1 MAGFSGWDWAVFAVS
16 LAISLG
22 TGIWAGLVARKNTAK
37 GDSMARASEFLM
49 GGRNMNPIAIALS
62 TTIGALSS
70 ITVLGDELSFEVQQE
85 LLKLVN
91 GTLWPSI
98 SALYCKV
105 RHLSRPSP
113 LHTFASRVYVPI
125 DDQGE
130 TLLRYIE
137 RRFKSKNLRAFTVY
151 TTFIGTFFFM
161 GLCAYTPSLAME
173 TITGIPS
180 WASVIVLGVTCTI
193 YSSWPV
199 TPAYYPCL
207 LPQPTTQAYFLSLL
221 PQPVTPAC
229 YPSLLPQPVTPAC
242 YPSLLPHPATLLP
255 QPVTLLPHLL
265 PQPVTPAPPCDPCL
279 LPQPATPSCYPSLLP
294 QPVTP
299 ACYPSLLPQ
308 PTTQAYFLS
317 LLPQPVTP
325 ACYPIL
331 LPQPSTPVT
340 PACYPSLLSQPTT
353 QTLFP
358 QPATPACDPCLLPQP
373 ATPASYLSLCYPSL
387 PSSPTPS
394 CYPSL
399 LPQPV
404 TPACYPILL
413 PQPSTPACY
422 PSLLIRGLP
431 QGGVRAVVY
440 TDIFQSFVM
449 MGGLLFIAV
458 TATIETGGLEKV
470 WSIADAHG
478 RVEWWNINPDP
489 LQRESF
495 WLVTVQGYFL
505 SLLVLG
511 MGQPQVQRV
520 CSVSSWKRAI
530 STHYLNMVLFIA
542 VYSCCYFMGIAVFS
556 VYADCDPMATGD
568 ISTPDQ
574 IIPYYTI
581 DKLSVYY
588 GLPGIFIASFSYSAQ
603 INAVSAVL
611 WEDFFKNSNWV
622 ANMAEERRPNVNVLV
637 SVITGTVGIVAG
649 IIASQLGGI
658 FQMGQTILGTIH
670 APLLGL
676 FILGMCCP
684 FANKIGGTVGFVTS
698 LTFNLWVTC
707 GTMVY
712 GRPPKTLDFSDAGCN
727 VTTTT
732 MDALT
737 TYPDF
742 HTTDLPSTTP
752 DPGNDYVFPL
762 YLVSY
767 TLYALFGVSIT
778 FFVGSIVSLIFKP
791 WSTDVTGKD
800 LVHKTF
806 YNLMRK
812 WEKRYTPEDPAAS
825 SKNLVPLEKY

>member
-70 ITVLGDELSFEVQQE
+70 ITVLGNAAEMYAYGTQLWMNLIGMSLGFVYVH
-85 LLKLVN
+85 LVN
-91 GTLWPSI
+91 LTV
-98 SALYCKV
+98 LY
-105 RHLSRPSP
+105 P
-113 LHTFASRVYVPI
+113 LKITSVY
-125 DDQGE
+125 
-130 TLLRYIE
+130 TYIE

-193 YSSWPV
+193 YSSW
-199 TPAYYPCL
+199 
-207 LPQPTTQAYFLSLL
+207 
-221 PQPVTPAC
+221 
-229 YPSLLPQPVTPAC
+229 
-242 YPSLLPHPATLLP
+242 
-255 QPVTLLPHLL
+255 
-265 PQPVTPAPPCDPCL
+265 
-279 LPQPATPSCYPSLLP
+279 
-294 QPVTP
+294 
-299 ACYPSLLPQ
+299 
-308 PTTQAYFLS
+308 
-317 LLPQPVTP
+317 
-325 ACYPIL
+325 
-331 LPQPSTPVT
+331 
-340 PACYPSLLSQPTT
+340 
-353 QTLFP
+353 
-358 QPATPACDPCLLPQP
+358 
-373 ATPASYLSLCYPSL
+373 
-387 PSSPTPS
+387 
-394 CYPSL
+394 
-399 LPQPV
+399 
-404 TPACYPILL
+404 
-413 PQPSTPACY
+413 
-422 PSLLIRGLP
+422 
-431 QGGVRAVVY
+431 GGVRAVVY

-588 GLPGIFIASFSYSAQ
+588 GLPGIFIASLYAGSLSSYSAQ